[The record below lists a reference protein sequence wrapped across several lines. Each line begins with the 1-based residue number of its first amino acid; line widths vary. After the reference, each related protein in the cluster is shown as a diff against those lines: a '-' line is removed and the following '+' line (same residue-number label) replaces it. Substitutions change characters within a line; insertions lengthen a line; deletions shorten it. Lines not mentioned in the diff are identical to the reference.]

1 MALNEDGLEPGQSVD
16 FATMIRVNRQREAK
30 ANDSTEP
37 KPAKR
42 GRKAKESVHRPDEQS
57 VQDSSEPTG
66 TEEA

>member
-1 MALNEDGLEPGQSVD
+1 MPLNKDGLEVGQPVD
-16 FATMIRVNRQREAK
+16 FATMVRVNRQREAK

-42 GRKAKESVHRPDEQS
+42 GRKAKESVHRSDEQR